1 MWAAQF
7 MLTRKERHWLSSG
20 GAGTMGFGLPAAM
33 GAQFARPEATVV
45 AVVGDGGFQMVQ
57 AELATAAIHK
67 LPVKILVI
75 DNQCLGMVR
84 QWQELFYENR
94 LSSVSL
100 HGNPDFVA
108 LAAAYGIKGFYVDT
122 VGELAEVAAAALAY
136 RDGPCLIHAQVVNE
150 DNVWPMIP
158 AGKSAQHMVLSQ
170 PKTQL
175 PMPTGST

>member
-7 MLTRKERHWLSSG
+7 MPTKSPRNWLSSG
-20 GAGTMGFGLPAAM
+20 GAGTMGFGLPAAI
-33 GAQFARPEATVV
+33 GAQLARPDATVI

-57 AELATAAIHK
+57 AELATAAIQQ
-67 LPVKILVI
+67 LPIKIVVV

-84 QWQELFYENR
+84 QWQELFYQNR
-94 LSSVSL
+94 LSSISL

-108 LAAAYGIKGFYVDT
+108 LAGAYGIKGFYVDQPALLPD
-122 VGELAEVAAAALAY
+122 VISAALNY
-136 RDGPCLIHAQVVNE
+136 HDGPCLIHARVVNE

-158 AGKSAQHMVLSQ
+158 AGKAAKDIVLSH
-170 PKTQL
+170 PKTAL